1 MAFSAT
7 IAVGYG
13 KGGSETN
20 LSKPLMEEEI
30 SWLSMYI
37 LVLRFANSFLT
48 DFLPSKWVQLIFK
61 KHVIFLFWQFLDL
74 SLL

>member
-7 IAVGYG
+7 IAVVYG

-37 LVLRFANSFLT
+37 LVLRFAKIKKDLQINSFLK
-48 DFLPSKWVQLIFK
+48 DLYFLM
-61 KHVIFLFWQFLDL
+61 
-74 SLL
+74 

>member
-1 MAFSAT
+1 VAFSAT
-7 IAVGYG
+7 IAVVYG

-37 LVLRFANSFLT
+37 LVLRFA
-48 DFLPSKWVQLIFK
+48 KIK
-61 KHVIFLFWQFLDL
+61 KNH
-74 SLL
+74 